1 MAAPQGSLSAQRTP
15 GPPCT
20 LGEIECAPAR
30 GRATPGRKTA
40 TVTEPQQP
48 QEPLGQEPAAGSPLA
63 PARPRKAQRRLITAT
78 CIAVVIGFIA
88 LALPT
93 PYIVEAPGPAVNTL
107 GKVKDRDVI
116 KVSGRKTYPAEG
128 SLDMTTVYVIGG
140 AESRISFFRVIQA
153 WADPRQ
159 DVYPEETLYPRG
171 ATDEQISDRN
181 AAEMDNSQQN
191 AVAAALTSLEI
202 PFSQQLS
209 VAGLATDTNQG
220 KLRTD
225 DVLKAVGG
233 QSITDLDMLK
243 SALQT
248 GDRTPELTV
257 VRDGKDVRVQAR
269 TTTSAEGQRQL
280 GVYLGTRYTFPFD
293 VTFGLPNV
301 GGPSAG
307 MMFALGIID
316 TLTPGDM
323 TGGKKFAGTGTI
335 EADGTVGPIGGIAQ
349 KLVGARTAGAQYFLA
364 PADNCPDV
372 LGRIPEGL
380 DVVKVSTLD
389 QARKAVETIGKGADP
404 ASLPGCG

>member
-1 MAAPQGSLSAQRTP
+1 M
-15 GPPCT
+15 
-20 LGEIECAPAR
+20 
-30 GRATPGRKTA
+30 
-40 TVTEPQQP
+40 TEPQHP
-48 QEPLGQEPAAGSPLA
+48 QEPLGPEPAAGHTLP
-63 PARPRKAQRRLITAT
+63 PARSRKSQRRLITAT

-116 KVSGRKTYPAEG
+116 EVSGRKTYPADG

-159 DVYPEETLYPRG
+159 DVYPEETMYPRG

-209 VAGLATDTNQG
+209 VAGLATDANKG

-225 DVLKAVGG
+225 DVLKAIDGKP
-233 QSITDLDMLK
+233 ITDLDMLK
-243 SALQT
+243 KALQG
-248 GDRTPELTV
+248 GDGTPELTV
-257 VRDGKDVRVQAR
+257 VRGGRDVRVDAR
-269 TTTSAEGQRQL
+269 ATLSGEGQRQL
-280 GVYLGTRYTFPFD
+280 GVYLDTRYTFPLE
-293 VTFGLPNV
+293 VTFGLSNV

-323 TGGKKFAGTGTI
+323 TGGKQFAGTGTI

-349 KLVGARTAGAQYFLA
+349 KLVGARTAGADYFLA
-364 PADNCPDV
+364 PADNCADVVGRVPD
-372 LGRIPEGL
+372 GL
-380 DVVKVSTLD
+380 NVVKVSTLE
-389 QARKAVETIGKGADP
+389 QARDAVEAIGEGADP
-404 ASLPGCG
+404 ASLPSCG